1 MEECLEAKDAVTLLF
16 FKTGVRKVMRF
27 HVAIL

>member
-1 MEECLEAKDAVTLLF
+1 MEECLEAKDADPSF
-16 FKTGVRKVMRF
+16 FKTGVSKVMRF